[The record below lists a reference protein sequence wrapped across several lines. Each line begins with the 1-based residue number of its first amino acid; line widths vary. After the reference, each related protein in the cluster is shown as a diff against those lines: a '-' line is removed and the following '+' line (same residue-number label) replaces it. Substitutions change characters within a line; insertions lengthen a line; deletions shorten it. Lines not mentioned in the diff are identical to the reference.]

1 MTANPMD
8 LSGGRVLVTG
18 ASSGL
23 GRAAAVL
30 FSRLGA
36 RVVVVGRDEGRLRA
50 ALASLEGEGHA
61 AAACDLD
68 QTAAL
73 QAWLGGLAG
82 AGGKFTALA
91 HMAGVHSARPLR
103 VLDAEHVDQV
113 LHTNVT
119 SAVAL
124 ARAFRHKSCSE
135 RPASIVFAASAVGVV
150 GAPGVSAYSAS
161 KGALVALT
169 KSLAVELAGEQIR
182 VNCLAPGIVE
192 TAMTDR
198 IRAMM
203 TAEAFAAIEAMHPL
217 GLGRPE
223 DVAAAAAFLIS
234 PAARWI
240 TGTTLV
246 VDGGYTAQ

>member
-1 MTANPMD
+1 MD

-36 RVVVVGRDEGRLRA
+36 RVVAAGRDEVRLRA
-50 ALASLEGEGHA
+50 TLESLEGEGHA
-61 AAACDLD
+61 TAARDLD
-68 QTAAL
+68 QTAGL
-73 QAWLGGLAG
+73 QAWLSELAQEGGR
-82 AGGKFTALA
+82 FTALA
-91 HMAGVHSARPLR
+91 HLAGVHSARPLR

-135 RPASIVFAASAVGVV
+135 RPASIVFAASAAGLV

-161 KGALVALT
+161 KGALVSLAR
-169 KSLAVELAGEQIR
+169 SLAVELAGEGIR

-192 TAMTDR
+192 TAMTGR

-217 GLGRPE
+217 GLGQPE
-223 DVAAAAAFLIS
+223 DVAAAAAFLIA